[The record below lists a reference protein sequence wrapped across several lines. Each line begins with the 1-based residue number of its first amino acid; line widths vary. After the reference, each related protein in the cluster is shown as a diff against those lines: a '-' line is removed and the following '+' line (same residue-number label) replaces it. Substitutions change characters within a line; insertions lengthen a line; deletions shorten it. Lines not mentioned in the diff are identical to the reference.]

1 MASPDSGKGSGSFRN
16 VPFLIYKEQRERGG
30 RNIVKREYP
39 LRESGGADDLGPKL
53 PAFTFT
59 VIVQGDDAQ
68 AQRKALRD
76 ALYAPGAGELIH
88 PDYGTLNVLIDNFES
103 RYNVSEQ
110 RVVEFTINATPQAN
124 DTAPDTQKDTA
135 TALTTKAGGGLN
147 SVFNTLADG
156 WAVVSDNL
164 HDLQAMADT
173 VSEKIDA
180 LENTV
185 SSVGIMQDISSFAAS
200 FSAMKG
206 NVTALITSP
215 LRMAQQFA
223 GVFSGL
229 IALPSLPSLSLL
241 GGKKRPRS
249 GGVRTS
255 TGQSSAQDAGITA
268 GVTPAGSLTAP
279 DEAVRSQGGT
289 QLYQALSA
297 FHDTLVTQDR
307 QRDLN
312 GLTPATQA
320 NIRLLQS
327 VLQSAVVLAQVQTA
341 GSLLTMAVAQAA
353 TPAGAGATT
362 DTPITVPLLQ
372 SAADVQT
379 VSHTLGQSLDAQVLA
394 FSGQGYTRTALAL
407 REARLALVED
417 LTTRGV
423 QLPGVS
429 SVAVR
434 TTEPALVT
442 LYRTTGNSVQWQR
455 FVRRNG
461 VVNPLFVPGGSVV
474 EVIDE

>member
-1 MASPDSGKGSGSFRN
+1 MSLTGKGSFRN
-16 VPFLIYKEQRERGG
+16 VPFLVYKEQRERGG

-39 LRESGGADDLGPKL
+39 LRESGGAEDLGPKL

-88 PDYGTLNVLIDNFES
+88 PDYGTLNVLIDSFES

-110 RVVEFTINATPQAN
+110 RVVEFTISAIPQAN
-124 DTAPDTQKDTA
+124 DTAPDAQKDTA
-135 TALTTKAGGGLN
+135 TTLTTKAGNGLN
-147 SVFNTLADG
+147 SIFNTLADG

-164 HDLQAMADT
+164 HDLQAMTDT
-173 VSEKIDA
+173 VSDKIEA

-185 SSVGIMQDISSFAAS
+185 SSVGIMQDISAFAAS

-206 NVTALITSP
+206 NITALITSP
-215 LRMAQQFA
+215 IRMAQQFA
-223 GVFSGL
+223 GIFSGL
-229 IALPSLPSLSLL
+229 IALPTLPALSLL
-241 GGKKRPRS
+241 GGKKRNRS
-249 GGVRTS
+249 GSTYTGTS
-255 TGQSSAQDAGITA
+255 TAGIA
-268 GVTPAGSLTAP
+268 PAGSLSTP

-289 QLYQALSA
+289 QLYQALSS

-307 QRDLN
+307 ERDLN
-312 GLTPATQA
+312 SLTPTTQA

-341 GSLLTMAVAQAA
+341 GSLLTIAVTQSA
-353 TPAGAGATT
+353 TPAGAGAGATT
-362 DTPITVPLLQ
+362 AVPVTIPLLQ
-372 SAADVQT
+372 SAADVQA

-394 FSGQGYTRTALAL
+394 FSGQGYTHTALAL

-461 VVNPLFVPGGSVV
+461 VIHPLFVPGGSVV

>member
-1 MASPDSGKGSGSFRN
+1 MSLTGEGSFRN
-16 VPFLIYKEQRERGG
+16 VPFLVYKEQRERGG

-88 PDYGTLNVLIDNFES
+88 PDYGTLNVLIDSFES

-110 RVVEFTINATPQAN
+110 RVVEFTISATPQAN
-124 DTAPDTQKDTA
+124 DTAPQMQNDTA
-135 TALTTKAGGGLN
+135 AMLATKAGGGLN

-173 VSEKIDA
+173 VSGKIDA

-185 SSVGIMQDISSFAAS
+185 SSVGIMQDISAFAAS

-206 NVTALITSP
+206 NITALITSP

-249 GGVRTS
+249 GGVRG
-255 TGQSSAQDAGITA
+255 TGQSSAPDAGIAA
-268 GVTPAGSLTAP
+268 GVTPAGSLTTP

-297 FHDTLVTQDR
+297 FHDTLVIQDR
-307 QRDLN
+307 RRDLN
-312 GLTPATQA
+312 GLTPAAQA
-320 NIRLLQS
+320 NIRLIQS
-327 VLQSAVVLAQVQTA
+327 VMQSAVILAQVQTA
-341 GSLLTMAVAQAA
+341 GELLTIAVAQSAM
-353 TPAGAGATT
+353 PADAGATT
-362 DTPITVPLLQ
+362 GTPVTVPLLQ

-417 LTTRGV
+417 LTTRGI

-442 LYRTTGNSVQWQR
+442 LYRATGDSTQWQR

-461 VVNPLFVPGGSVV
+461 VVHPLFVPGGSVV
-474 EVIDE
+474 EVINA

>member
-1 MASPDSGKGSGSFRN
+1 MSLTGKGSFRN

-30 RNIVKREYP
+30 RHIVKREYP

-76 ALYAPGAGELIH
+76 ALYAPGAGELVH

-110 RVVEFTINATPQAN
+110 RVVEFTITAVPQAN
-124 DTAPDTQKDTA
+124 DTAPDAQQDTAAALTQKT
-135 TALTTKAGGGLN
+135 GSGLN

-156 WAVVSDNL
+156 WSVVSDNL
-164 HDLQAMADT
+164 HDLQAMMDT

-185 SSVGIMQDISSFAAS
+185 SSVGILQDISAFAAS
-200 FSAMKG
+200 FTAMKG
-206 NVTALITSP
+206 NITSLITSP

-229 IALPSLPSLSLL
+229 IALPSVPAMSLL
-241 GGKKRPRS
+241 RNH
-249 GGVRTS
+249 
-255 TGQSSAQDAGITA
+255 TGT
-268 GVTPAGSLTAP
+268 TPSGSLAVP
-279 DEAVRSQGGT
+279 DEALRSQGGT
-289 QLYQALSA
+289 QLYQSLSA
-297 FHDTLVTQDR
+297 FYDTLTTQDAR
-307 QRDLN
+307 RSLT
-312 GLTPATQA
+312 GLTPATQN

-327 VLQSAVVLAQVQTA
+327 VMQSAVVLAQAQTA
-341 GSLLTMAVAQAA
+341 DSLLTIAVAQAGV
-353 TPAGAGATT
+353 PAPAPLSGSGTGAGVDASA
-362 DTPITVPLLQ
+362 PVSLLQ
-372 SAADVQT
+372 SAGDVRA

-394 FSGQGYTRTALAL
+394 FSGQGFTRTALAL

-423 QLPGVS
+423 HLPGTS

-442 LYRTTGNSVQWQR
+442 LYRATGNSVQWQR
-455 FVRRNG
+455 FVRRNN
-461 VVNPLFVPGGSVV
+461 VIHPLFVPGGQVL

>member
-1 MASPDSGKGSGSFRN
+1 MSPTGKGSFRN

-156 WAVVSDNL
+156 WAVVSNNL

-185 SSVGIMQDISSFAAS
+185 SSVGIMQDISGFSAS
-200 FSAMKG
+200 FSTMKG
-206 NVTALITSP
+206 NITALITSP

-223 GVFSGL
+223 GIFSGL

-241 GGKKRPRS
+241 GGKKRARS
-249 GGVRTS
+249 GDVRTG
-255 TGQSSAQDAGITA
+255 TGQSPVPNAGITA
-268 GVTPAGSLTAP
+268 GITPAGSLTAP

-312 GLTPATQA
+312 GLTPAAQA

>member
-1 MASPDSGKGSGSFRN
+1 MSLTGKGSFRN

-135 TALTTKAGGGLN
+135 TALTAKAGGGLN

-164 HDLQAMADT
+164 HDLQAIADT

-185 SSVGIMQDISSFAAS
+185 SSVGIMQDISSFSAS

-206 NVTALITSP
+206 NITALITSP

-241 GGKKRPRS
+241 GGKKRVRS
-249 GGVRTS
+249 GGVRTG
-255 TGQSSAQDAGITA
+255 TGQSSVQNAGITA
-268 GVTPAGSLTAP
+268 GITPSGSLTAP

-312 GLTPATQA
+312 GLTPVAQA
-320 NIRLLQS
+320 NIRLIQS

-341 GSLLTMAVAQAA
+341 GSLLTIAVAQTA

-372 SAADVQT
+372 SADDVQT

-429 SVAVR
+429 SVTVR

>member
-1 MASPDSGKGSGSFRN
+1 MSPTGKGSFRN

-30 RNIVKREYP
+30 RHIVKREYP

-68 AQRKALRD
+68 VQRKALRD
-76 ALYAPGAGELIH
+76 ALYAPGVGELVH

-110 RVVEFTINATPQAN
+110 RVVEFTITAVPQAN
-124 DTAPDTQKDTA
+124 DTAPDAQQDTAAALTQKT
-135 TALTTKAGGGLN
+135 GSGLN

-156 WAVVSDNL
+156 WSVVSDNL
-164 HDLQAMADT
+164 HDLQAMMDT

-185 SSVGIMQDISSFAAS
+185 SSVGILQDISTFAAS
-200 FSAMKG
+200 FTAMKG
-206 NVTALITSP
+206 NITSLITSP

-229 IALPSLPSLSLL
+229 IALPSVPAMSLL
-241 GGKKRPRS
+241 RNH
-249 GGVRTS
+249 
-255 TGQSSAQDAGITA
+255 TGT
-268 GVTPAGSLTAP
+268 TPSGSLAVP

-289 QLYQALSA
+289 QLYQSLSA
-297 FHDTLVTQDR
+297 FYDTLTTQDAR
-307 QRDLN
+307 RSLT
-312 GLTPATQA
+312 GLTPATQN

-327 VLQSAVVLAQVQTA
+327 VMQSAVVLAQAQTA
-341 GSLLTMAVAQAA
+341 GNLLTIAVAQAGV
-353 TPAGAGATT
+353 PAPVPLSGSGTGAGVDASA
-362 DTPITVPLLQ
+362 PVSLLQ
-372 SAADVQT
+372 SAGDVRA
-379 VSHTLGQSLDAQVLA
+379 VSHALGQSLDAQVLA
-394 FSGQGYTRTALAL
+394 FSGQGFTRTALAL

-423 QLPGVS
+423 HLPGTS
-429 SVAVR
+429 SVMVR

-442 LYRTTGNSVQWQR
+442 LYRATGNSVQWQR
-455 FVRRNG
+455 FVRRNN
-461 VVNPLFVPGGSVV
+461 VIHPLFVPGGQVL

>member
-1 MASPDSGKGSGSFRN
+1 MSLTGKGSFRN

-135 TALTTKAGGGLN
+135 TALTTKAGSGLN
-147 SVFNTLADG
+147 SIFNTLADG

-173 VSEKIDA
+173 VSGKIDA

-185 SSVGIMQDISSFAAS
+185 SSVGIMQDISNFAAS

-206 NVTALITSP
+206 NITALITSP

-241 GGKKRPRS
+241 CDKKRNQS
-249 GGVRTS
+249 GGTY
-255 TGQSSAQDAGITA
+255 TGAS
-268 GVTPAGSLTAP
+268 PAGSLSTP

-312 GLTPATQA
+312 SLTPAAQA
-320 NIRLLQS
+320 NIRLIQS
-327 VLQSAVVLAQVQTA
+327 VMQSAVVLAQVQTA
-341 GSLLTMAVAQAA
+341 ASLLTIAVAQAA
-353 TPAGAGATT
+353 TPAGIGATT
-362 DTPITVPLLQ
+362 DTPITVSLLQ
-372 SAADVQT
+372 SAADVQA
-379 VSHTLGQSLDAQVLA
+379 VSHMLGQSLDAQVLA

-442 LYRTTGNSVQWQR
+442 LYRATGNSVQWQR

-461 VVNPLFVPGGSVV
+461 VVHPLFIPGGSVV

>member
-1 MASPDSGKGSGSFRN
+1 MSLTGEGSFRN
-16 VPFLIYKEQRERGG
+16 VPFLVYKEQRERGG

-88 PDYGTLNVLIDNFES
+88 PDYGTLNVLIDSFES

-110 RVVEFTINATPQAN
+110 RVVEFTISATPQAN
-124 DTAPDTQKDTA
+124 DTAPQMQNDTA
-135 TALTTKAGGGLN
+135 AMLATKAGGGLN

-173 VSEKIDA
+173 VSGKIDA

-185 SSVGIMQDISSFAAS
+185 SSVGIMQDISAFAAS

-206 NVTALITSP
+206 NITALITSP

-249 GGVRTS
+249 GGVRG
-255 TGQSSAQDAGITA
+255 TGQSSAPDAGIAA
-268 GVTPAGSLTAP
+268 GVTPAGSLTTP

-297 FHDTLVTQDR
+297 FHDTLVIQDR

-312 GLTPATQA
+312 GLTPAAQA
-320 NIRLLQS
+320 NIRLIQS
-327 VLQSAVVLAQVQTA
+327 VMQSAVILAQVQTA
-341 GSLLTMAVAQAA
+341 GELLTIAVAQSAM
-353 TPAGAGATT
+353 PADAGATT
-362 DTPITVPLLQ
+362 GTPVTVPLLQ

-417 LTTRGV
+417 LTTRGI

-442 LYRTTGNSVQWQR
+442 LYRATGDSTQWQR

-461 VVNPLFVPGGSVV
+461 VVHPLFVPGGSVV
-474 EVIDE
+474 EVINA

>member
-1 MASPDSGKGSGSFRN
+1 MSLTGEGSFRN
-16 VPFLIYKEQRERGG
+16 VPFLVYKEQRERGG

-68 AQRKALRD
+68 AQRKVLRD

-88 PDYGTLNVLIDNFES
+88 PDYGTLNVLIDSFES

-110 RVVEFTINATPQAN
+110 RVVEFTISATPQAN
-124 DTAPDTQKDTA
+124 DTAPQMQNDTA
-135 TALTTKAGGGLN
+135 AMLATKAGGGLN

-173 VSEKIDA
+173 VSGKIDA

-185 SSVGIMQDISSFAAS
+185 SSVGIMQDISAFAAS

-206 NVTALITSP
+206 NITALITSP

-249 GGVRTS
+249 GGVRG
-255 TGQSSAQDAGITA
+255 TGQSSAPDAGIAA
-268 GVTPAGSLTAP
+268 GVTPAGSLTTP

-297 FHDTLVTQDR
+297 FHDTLVIQDR
-307 QRDLN
+307 RRDLN
-312 GLTPATQA
+312 GLTPAAQA
-320 NIRLLQS
+320 NIRLIQS
-327 VLQSAVVLAQVQTA
+327 VMQSAVILAQVQTA
-341 GSLLTMAVAQAA
+341 GELLTIAVAQSAM
-353 TPAGAGATT
+353 PADAGATT
-362 DTPITVPLLQ
+362 GTPVTVPLLQ

-417 LTTRGV
+417 LTTRGIR
-423 QLPGVS
+423 LPGVS
-429 SVAVR
+429 SVAIR

-442 LYRTTGNSVQWQR
+442 LYRATGDSTQWQR

-461 VVNPLFVPGGSVV
+461 VVHPLFVPGGSVV
-474 EVIDE
+474 EVINA

>member
-1 MASPDSGKGSGSFRN
+1 MSLTGKGSFRN

-135 TALTTKAGGGLN
+135 SALTTKAGGGLN

-185 SSVGIMQDISSFAAS
+185 SSVGIMQDISSFSAS

-206 NVTALITSP
+206 NITALITSP

-241 GGKKRPRS
+241 GGKKRTRS
-249 GGVRTS
+249 GGVRTG
-255 TGQSSAQDAGITA
+255 TGQSSVPNAGITA

-312 GLTPATQA
+312 GLTPAAQA

-341 GSLLTMAVAQAA
+341 GSLLTTAVAQSA

-362 DTPITVPLLQ
+362 GAPITVPLLQ

-461 VVNPLFVPGGSVV
+461 VINPLFVPGGSVV

>member
-1 MASPDSGKGSGSFRN
+1 MSLTGKGSFRN

-59 VIVQGDDAQ
+59 VIVEGDDAQ
-68 AQRKALRD
+68 AQRKSLRD

-124 DTAPDTQKDTA
+124 DTAPDAQKDTA
-135 TALTTKAGGGLN
+135 TALTTKAGNGLN
-147 SVFNTLADG
+147 SIFNTLADG

-173 VSEKIDA
+173 VSGKIDA

-185 SSVGIMQDISSFAAS
+185 SSVGIMQDISNFAAS

-206 NVTALITSP
+206 NITALITSP

-241 GGKKRPRS
+241 CDKKRNQS
-249 GGVRTS
+249 GGTY
-255 TGQSSAQDAGITA
+255 TGAS
-268 GVTPAGSLTAP
+268 PAGSLSTP

-312 GLTPATQA
+312 SLTPAAQA
-320 NIRLLQS
+320 NIRLIQS
-327 VLQSAVVLAQVQTA
+327 VMQSAVVLAQVQTA
-341 GSLLTMAVAQAA
+341 ASLLTIAVAQAA
-353 TPAGAGATT
+353 TPAGTGATT
-362 DTPITVPLLQ
+362 DTPITVSLLQ
-372 SAADVQT
+372 SAADVQA
-379 VSHTLGQSLDAQVLA
+379 VSHMLGQSLDAQVLA

-442 LYRTTGNSVQWQR
+442 LYRATGNSVQWQR

-461 VVNPLFVPGGSVV
+461 VVHPLFIPGGSVV

>member
-1 MASPDSGKGSGSFRN
+1 MSPTGKGSFRN

-59 VIVQGDDAQ
+59 VIVEGDDAQ

-124 DTAPDTQKDTA
+124 DTAPDAQKDTA
-135 TALTTKAGGGLN
+135 TALTTKAGNGLN
-147 SVFNTLADG
+147 SIFNTLADG

-164 HDLQAMADT
+164 HDLQAMVDT

-185 SSVGIMQDISSFAAS
+185 SSVGIMQDISSFSAS

-206 NVTALITSP
+206 NITALITSP

-223 GVFSGL
+223 GIFSGL
-229 IALPSLPSLSLL
+229 IALPLLPSLSLL
-241 GGKKRPRS
+241 GDKKRNQS
-249 GGVRTS
+249 GGTY
-255 TGQSSAQDAGITA
+255 TGAS
-268 GVTPAGSLTAP
+268 PAGSLSTP
-279 DEAVRSQGGT
+279 DEAVRSQGGA

-297 FHDTLVTQDR
+297 FYDTLVIQDR

-312 GLTPATQA
+312 SLTPTTQA
-320 NIRLLQS
+320 NIRLIQS
-327 VLQSAVVLAQVQTA
+327 VMQSAVVLAQVQTA
-341 GSLLTMAVAQAA
+341 ASLLTTAVAQAA

-372 SAADVQT
+372 SAADVQA
-379 VSHTLGQSLDAQVLA
+379 VSHMLGQSLDAQVLA

-442 LYRTTGNSVQWQR
+442 LYRATGNSVQWQR

-461 VVNPLFVPGGSVV
+461 VVHPLFVPGGSVV

>member
-1 MASPDSGKGSGSFRN
+1 MSLTGKGSFRN

-59 VIVQGDDAQ
+59 VIVEGDDAQ

-124 DTAPDTQKDTA
+124 DTAPDAQKDTA
-135 TALTTKAGGGLN
+135 TALTTKAGNGLN
-147 SVFNTLADG
+147 SIFNTLADG

-164 HDLQAMADT
+164 HNLQAMADT
-173 VSEKIDA
+173 VSGKIDA

-185 SSVGIMQDISSFAAS
+185 SSVGIMQDISNFAAS

-206 NVTALITSP
+206 NITALITSP

-241 GGKKRPRS
+241 CDKKRNQS
-249 GGVRTS
+249 GGTY
-255 TGQSSAQDAGITA
+255 TGAS
-268 GVTPAGSLTAP
+268 PAGSLSTP

-312 GLTPATQA
+312 SLTPAAQA
-320 NIRLLQS
+320 NIRLIQS
-327 VLQSAVVLAQVQTA
+327 VMQSAVVLAQVQTA
-341 GSLLTMAVAQAA
+341 ASLLTIAVAQAA
-353 TPAGAGATT
+353 TPAGTGATT
-362 DTPITVPLLQ
+362 DTPITVSLLQ
-372 SAADVQT
+372 SAADVQA
-379 VSHTLGQSLDAQVLA
+379 VSHMLGQSLDAQVLA

-442 LYRTTGNSVQWQR
+442 LYRATGNSVQWQR

-461 VVNPLFVPGGSVV
+461 VVHPLFIPGGSVV

>member
-1 MASPDSGKGSGSFRN
+1 MSLTGKGSFRN
-16 VPFLIYKEQRERGG
+16 IPFLIYKEQRERGG
-30 RNIVKREYP
+30 RHIVKREYP

-76 ALYAPGAGELIH
+76 ALYAPGAGELVH

-110 RVVEFTINATPQAN
+110 RVVEFTITAVPQAN
-124 DTAPDTQKDTA
+124 DTAPDAQQDTAAALTQKT
-135 TALTTKAGGGLN
+135 GSGLN

-156 WAVVSDNL
+156 WSVVSDNL
-164 HDLQAMADT
+164 HDLQAMMDT

-185 SSVGIMQDISSFAAS
+185 SSVGILQDISTFAAS
-200 FSAMKG
+200 FTAMKG
-206 NVTALITSP
+206 NITSLITSP

-229 IALPSLPSLSLL
+229 IALPSVPSMSLL
-241 GGKKRPRS
+241 RNH
-249 GGVRTS
+249 
-255 TGQSSAQDAGITA
+255 TGT
-268 GVTPAGSLTAP
+268 TPSGSLAVP
-279 DEAVRSQGGT
+279 DEALRSQGGT
-289 QLYQALSA
+289 QLYQSLSA
-297 FHDTLVTQDR
+297 FYDTLTTQDASR
-307 QRDLN
+307 SLT
-312 GLTPATQA
+312 GLTPATQN

-327 VLQSAVVLAQVQTA
+327 VMQSAVVLAQAQTA
-341 GSLLTMAVAQAA
+341 GSLLTIAVAQAGV
-353 TPAGAGATT
+353 PAPVPLSGSGTGAGVDASA
-362 DTPITVPLLQ
+362 PVSLLQ
-372 SAADVQT
+372 SAGDVRA
-379 VSHTLGQSLDAQVLA
+379 VSHALGQSLDAQVLA
-394 FSGQGYTRTALAL
+394 FSGQGFTRTALAL

-423 QLPGVS
+423 HLPGTS

-434 TTEPALVT
+434 TTQPALVT
-442 LYRTTGNSVQWQR
+442 LYRATGNSVQWQR
-455 FVRRNG
+455 FVRRNN
-461 VVNPLFVPGGSVV
+461 VIHPLFVPGGQVL

>member
-1 MASPDSGKGSGSFRN
+1 MSLTGKGSFRN

-30 RNIVKREYP
+30 RHIVKREYP

-76 ALYAPGAGELIH
+76 ALYAPGAGELVH

-110 RVVEFTINATPQAN
+110 RVVEFTITAVPQAN
-124 DTAPDTQKDTA
+124 DTAPDAQQDTAAALTQKT
-135 TALTTKAGGGLN
+135 GSGLN

-156 WAVVSDNL
+156 WSVVSDNL
-164 HDLQAMADT
+164 HDLQAMMDT

-185 SSVGIMQDISSFAAS
+185 SSVGILQDISAFAAS
-200 FSAMKG
+200 FTAMKG
-206 NVTALITSP
+206 NITSLITSP
-215 LRMAQQFA
+215 LRMAPQFA

-229 IALPSLPSLSLL
+229 IALPSVPAMSLL
-241 GGKKRPRS
+241 RNH
-249 GGVRTS
+249 
-255 TGQSSAQDAGITA
+255 TGT
-268 GVTPAGSLTAP
+268 TPSGSLAVP
-279 DEAVRSQGGT
+279 DEALRSQGGT
-289 QLYQALSA
+289 QLYQSLSA
-297 FHDTLVTQDR
+297 FYDTLTTQDAR
-307 QRDLN
+307 RSLT
-312 GLTPATQA
+312 GLTPATQN

-327 VLQSAVVLAQVQTA
+327 VMQSAVVLAQAQTA
-341 GSLLTMAVAQAA
+341 GNLLTIAVAQAGV
-353 TPAGAGATT
+353 PAPVPLSGSGTGAGVDASA
-362 DTPITVPLLQ
+362 PVSLLQ
-372 SAADVQT
+372 SAGDVRA
-379 VSHTLGQSLDAQVLA
+379 VSHALGQSLDAQVLA
-394 FSGQGYTRTALAL
+394 FSGQGFTRTALAL

-423 QLPGVS
+423 HLPGTS

-434 TTEPALVT
+434 TTQPALVT
-442 LYRTTGNSVQWQR
+442 LYRATGNSVQWQR
-455 FVRRNG
+455 FVRRNN
-461 VVNPLFVPGGSVV
+461 VIHPLFVPGGQVL

>member
-1 MASPDSGKGSGSFRN
+1 MSLTGKGSFRN

-30 RNIVKREYP
+30 RHIVKREYP

-76 ALYAPGAGELIH
+76 ALYAPGAGELVH

-110 RVVEFTINATPQAN
+110 RVVEFTITAVPQAN
-124 DTAPDTQKDTA
+124 DTAPDAQQDTAAALTQKT
-135 TALTTKAGGGLN
+135 GSGLN

-156 WAVVSDNL
+156 WSVVSDNL
-164 HDLQAMADT
+164 HDLQAMMDT

-185 SSVGIMQDISSFAAS
+185 SSVGILQDISAFAAS
-200 FSAMKG
+200 FTAMKG
-206 NVTALITSP
+206 NITSLITSP

-229 IALPSLPSLSLL
+229 IALPSVPAMSLL
-241 GGKKRPRS
+241 RNH
-249 GGVRTS
+249 
-255 TGQSSAQDAGITA
+255 TGT
-268 GVTPAGSLTAP
+268 TPSGSLAVP
-279 DEAVRSQGGT
+279 DEALRSQGGT
-289 QLYQALSA
+289 QLYQSLSA
-297 FHDTLVTQDR
+297 FYDTLTTQDAR
-307 QRDLN
+307 RSLT
-312 GLTPATQA
+312 GLTPATQN

-327 VLQSAVVLAQVQTA
+327 VMQSAVVLAQAQTA
-341 GSLLTMAVAQAA
+341 GNLLTIAVAQAGV
-353 TPAGAGATT
+353 PAPVPLSGSGTGAGVDASA
-362 DTPITVPLLQ
+362 PVSLLQ
-372 SAADVQT
+372 SAGDVRA
-379 VSHTLGQSLDAQVLA
+379 VSHALGQSLDAQVLA
-394 FSGQGYTRTALAL
+394 FSGQGFTRTALAL

-423 QLPGVS
+423 HLPGTS

-434 TTEPALVT
+434 TTQPALVT
-442 LYRTTGNSVQWQR
+442 LYRATGNSVQWQR
-455 FVRRNG
+455 FVRRNN
-461 VVNPLFVPGGSVV
+461 VIHPLFVPGGQVL

>member
-1 MASPDSGKGSGSFRN
+1 MSLTGEGSFRN
-16 VPFLIYKEQRERGG
+16 VPFLVYKEQRERGG

-88 PDYGTLNVLIDNFES
+88 PDYGTLNVLIDSFES

-110 RVVEFTINATPQAN
+110 RVVEFTISATPQAN
-124 DTAPDTQKDTA
+124 DTAPQMQNDTA
-135 TALTTKAGGGLN
+135 AMLATKAGGGLN

-173 VSEKIDA
+173 VSGKIDA

-185 SSVGIMQDISSFAAS
+185 SSVGIMQDISAFTAS
-200 FSAMKG
+200 FTAMKG
-206 NVTALITSP
+206 NITALITSP

-249 GGVRTS
+249 GGVRG
-255 TGQSSAQDAGITA
+255 TGQSSAPDAGIAA
-268 GVTPAGSLTAP
+268 GVTPAGSLTTP

-297 FHDTLVTQDR
+297 FHDTLVIQDR

-312 GLTPATQA
+312 GLTPAAQA
-320 NIRLLQS
+320 NIRLIQS
-327 VLQSAVVLAQVQTA
+327 VMQSAVILAQVQTA
-341 GSLLTMAVAQAA
+341 GELLTIAVAQSAM
-353 TPAGAGATT
+353 PADAGATT
-362 DTPITVPLLQ
+362 GTPVTVPLLQ

-417 LTTRGV
+417 LTTRGIR
-423 QLPGVS
+423 LPGVS

-442 LYRTTGNSVQWQR
+442 LYRATGDSTQWQR

-461 VVNPLFVPGGSVV
+461 VVHPLFVPGGSVV
-474 EVIDE
+474 EVINA

>member
-1 MASPDSGKGSGSFRN
+1 MSPTGKGSFRN

-30 RNIVKREYP
+30 RHIVKREYP

-76 ALYAPGAGELIH
+76 ALYAPGAGELVH

-110 RVVEFTINATPQAN
+110 RVVEFTITAVPQAN
-124 DTAPDTQKDTA
+124 DTAPDAQQDTAAALTQKT
-135 TALTTKAGGGLN
+135 GSGLN

-156 WAVVSDNL
+156 WSVVSDNL

-185 SSVGIMQDISSFAAS
+185 SSVGILQDISAFAAS
-200 FSAMKG
+200 FTAMKG
-206 NVTALITSP
+206 NSLITSP

-229 IALPSLPSLSLL
+229 IALPSVPAMSLL
-241 GGKKRPRS
+241 RNH
-249 GGVRTS
+249 
-255 TGQSSAQDAGITA
+255 TGT
-268 GVTPAGSLTAP
+268 TPSGSLAVP
-279 DEAVRSQGGT
+279 DEALRSQGGT
-289 QLYQALSA
+289 QLYQSLSA
-297 FHDTLVTQDR
+297 FYDTLTTQDAR
-307 QRDLN
+307 RSLT
-312 GLTPATQA
+312 GLTPATQN

-327 VLQSAVVLAQVQTA
+327 VMQSAVVLAQAQTA
-341 GSLLTMAVAQAA
+341 GSLLTIAVAQAGVPTSA
-353 TPAGAGATT
+353 PLSGSGTGAGVDAS
-362 DTPITVPLLQ
+362 VPVSLLQ
-372 SAADVQT
+372 SAGDVRA
-379 VSHTLGQSLDAQVLA
+379 VSHALGQSLDAQVLA
-394 FSGQGYTRTALAL
+394 FSGQGFTRTALAL

-423 QLPGVS
+423 HLPGTS
-429 SVAVR
+429 SVMVR

-442 LYRTTGNSVQWQR
+442 LYRATGNSVQWQR
-455 FVRRNG
+455 FVRRNN
-461 VVNPLFVPGGSVV
+461 VIHPLFVPGGQVL

>member
-1 MASPDSGKGSGSFRN
+1 
-16 VPFLIYKEQRERGG
+16 RERGG

-68 AQRKALRD
+68 AQRKTLRD

-135 TALTTKAGGGLN
+135 TALTAKAGGGLN
-147 SVFNTLADG
+147 SVFNALADG

-173 VSEKIDA
+173 VSEKIEA

-185 SSVGIMQDISSFAAS
+185 NSVGIMQDISAFAAS
-200 FSAMKG
+200 FSVMKG
-206 NVTALITSP
+206 NITALITSP

-241 GGKKRPRS
+241 GDTKRNQS
-249 GGVRTS
+249 GGTY
-255 TGQSSAQDAGITA
+255 TGAFTAGI
-268 GVTPAGSLTAP
+268 TPAGSLTAP

-312 GLTPATQA
+312 GLAPAAQA

-341 GSLLTMAVAQAA
+341 GNLLTIAVAQTA
-353 TPAGAGATT
+353 TPTGAGATT

-372 SAADVQT
+372 SADDVQT
-379 VSHTLGQSLDAQVLA
+379 VSHTLGRSLDAQVLA

>member
-1 MASPDSGKGSGSFRN
+1 MSPTGKGSFRN

-76 ALYAPGAGELIH
+76 ALYAPGAGELVH
-88 PDYGTLNVLIDNFES
+88 PDYGTLSILIDNFES

-110 RVVEFTINATPQAN
+110 RVVEFTITAVPQAN
-124 DTAPDTQKDTA
+124 DTAPDAQQDTAAALTQKT
-135 TALTTKAGGGLN
+135 GSGLN

-156 WAVVSDNL
+156 WSVVSDNL
-164 HDLQAMADT
+164 HDLQAMMDT

-185 SSVGIMQDISSFAAS
+185 SSVGILQDISAFAAS
-200 FSAMKG
+200 FTAMKG
-206 NVTALITSP
+206 NITSLITSP

-229 IALPSLPSLSLL
+229 IALPSVPAMSLL
-241 GGKKRPRS
+241 RNH
-249 GGVRTS
+249 
-255 TGQSSAQDAGITA
+255 TGT
-268 GVTPAGSLTAP
+268 TPSGSLAVP

-289 QLYQALSA
+289 QLYQSLSA
-297 FHDTLVTQDR
+297 FYDTLTTQNAR
-307 QRDLN
+307 RSLT
-312 GLTPATQA
+312 GLTPATQN

-327 VLQSAVVLAQVQTA
+327 VMQSAVVLAQAQTA
-341 GSLLTMAVAQAA
+341 GNLLTIAVVQAGVPA
-353 TPAGAGATT
+353 PAPTPLSGAGAGVDVSA
-362 DTPITVPLLQ
+362 PVSLLQ
-372 SAADVQT
+372 SAGDVRA
-379 VSHTLGQSLDAQVLA
+379 VSHALGQSLDAQVLA
-394 FSGQGYTRTALAL
+394 FSGQGFTRTALAL

-474 EVIDE
+474 EVINE

>member
-1 MASPDSGKGSGSFRN
+1 MSLTGKGSFRN
-16 VPFLIYKEQRERGG
+16 VPFLVYKEQRERGG

-124 DTAPDTQKDTA
+124 DTAPDAQKDTA
-135 TALTTKAGGGLN
+135 TALTTKAGNGLN
-147 SVFNTLADG
+147 SIFNTLADG

-173 VSEKIDA
+173 VSGKIDA

-185 SSVGIMQDISSFAAS
+185 SSVGIMQDISSFSAS

-206 NVTALITSP
+206 NITALITSP

-223 GVFSGL
+223 GIFSGL

-241 GGKKRPRS
+241 GDKKRNQS
-249 GGVRTS
+249 GGTC
-255 TGQSSAQDAGITA
+255 TGAS
-268 GVTPAGSLTAP
+268 PAGSLSTP
-279 DEAVRSQGGT
+279 DEAVRGQGGT

-297 FHDTLVTQDR
+297 FYDTLVTQDR

-312 GLTPATQA
+312 SLTPTTQA
-320 NIRLLQS
+320 NIRLIQS
-327 VLQSAVVLAQVQTA
+327 VMQSAVVLAQVQTA
-341 GSLLTMAVAQAA
+341 ASLLTTAVAQAA

-372 SAADVQT
+372 SAADVQA
-379 VSHTLGQSLDAQVLA
+379 VSHMLGQSLDAQVLA

-442 LYRTTGNSVQWQR
+442 LYRATGNSVQWQR

-461 VVNPLFVPGGSVV
+461 VVHPLFVPGGQVV

>member
-1 MASPDSGKGSGSFRN
+1 MSLTGKGSFRN

-59 VIVQGDDAQ
+59 VIVEGDDAQ

-124 DTAPDTQKDTA
+124 DTAPDAQKDTA
-135 TALTTKAGGGLN
+135 TALTTKAGNGLN
-147 SVFNTLADG
+147 SIFNTLADG

-173 VSEKIDA
+173 VIGKIDA

-185 SSVGIMQDISSFAAS
+185 SSVGIMQDISNFAAS

-206 NVTALITSP
+206 NITALITSP

-241 GGKKRPRS
+241 CDKKRNQS
-249 GGVRTS
+249 GGTY
-255 TGQSSAQDAGITA
+255 TGAS
-268 GVTPAGSLTAP
+268 PAGSLSTP

-312 GLTPATQA
+312 SLTPAAQA
-320 NIRLLQS
+320 NIRLIQS
-327 VLQSAVVLAQVQTA
+327 VMQSAVVLAQVQTA
-341 GSLLTMAVAQAA
+341 ASLLTIAVAQAA
-353 TPAGAGATT
+353 TPAGTGATT
-362 DTPITVPLLQ
+362 DTPITVSLLQ
-372 SAADVQT
+372 SAADVQA
-379 VSHTLGQSLDAQVLA
+379 VSHMLGQSLDAQVLA

-442 LYRTTGNSVQWQR
+442 LYRATGNSVQWQR

-461 VVNPLFVPGGSVV
+461 VVHPLFIPGGSVV

>member
-1 MASPDSGKGSGSFRN
+1 MSPTGKGSFRN

-185 SSVGIMQDISSFAAS
+185 SSVGIMQDISSFSAS

-206 NVTALITSP
+206 NITALITSP

-241 GGKKRPRS
+241 GGKKRTRS
-249 GGVRTS
+249 GGVRTG
-255 TGQSSAQDAGITA
+255 TGQSSVPNAGITA

-312 GLTPATQA
+312 GLTPAAQA
-320 NIRLLQS
+320 NIRLIQS

-341 GSLLTMAVAQAA
+341 GTLLTIAVAQAA
-353 TPAGAGATT
+353 TPAGAGTTT
-362 DTPITVPLLQ
+362 DAPITVPLLQ

>member
-1 MASPDSGKGSGSFRN
+1 MSPTGKGSFRN

-76 ALYAPGAGELIH
+76 ALYSPGAGELIH

-110 RVVEFTINATPQAN
+110 RVVEFTINATPQVN

-156 WAVVSDNL
+156 WTVVSDNL

-185 SSVGIMQDISSFAAS
+185 SSVGIMQDISAFTAS

-206 NVTALITSP
+206 NITALITSP

-241 GGKKRPRS
+241 GGKKRARP
-249 GGVRTS
+249 GGVRTG

-268 GVTPAGSLTAP
+268 GVTPAGSLTVP

-341 GSLLTMAVAQAA
+341 GGLLTMAVTQAA

-362 DTPITVPLLQ
+362 DAPITVPLLQ
-372 SAADVQT
+372 SADDVQT

-461 VVNPLFVPGGSVV
+461 VINPLFVPGGSVV

>member
-1 MASPDSGKGSGSFRN
+1 MSLTGKGSFRN

-59 VIVQGDDAQ
+59 VIVEGDDVQ

-124 DTAPDTQKDTA
+124 DTAPDAQKDTA
-135 TALTTKAGGGLN
+135 TALTTKAGNGLN
-147 SVFNTLADG
+147 SIFNTLADG

-173 VSEKIDA
+173 VSGKIDA

-185 SSVGIMQDISSFAAS
+185 SSVGIMQDISNFAAS

-206 NVTALITSP
+206 NITALITSP

-241 GGKKRPRS
+241 CDKKRNQS
-249 GGVRTS
+249 GGTY
-255 TGQSSAQDAGITA
+255 TGAS
-268 GVTPAGSLTAP
+268 PAGSLSTP

-312 GLTPATQA
+312 SLTPAAQA

-327 VLQSAVVLAQVQTA
+327 VMQSAVVLAQVQTA
-341 GSLLTMAVAQAA
+341 ASLLTIAVAQAA
-353 TPAGAGATT
+353 TPAGTGATT
-362 DTPITVPLLQ
+362 DTPITVSLLQ
-372 SAADVQT
+372 SAADVQA
-379 VSHTLGQSLDAQVLA
+379 VSHMLGQSLDAQVLA

-434 TTEPALVT
+434 TTEPTLVT
-442 LYRTTGNSVQWQR
+442 LYRATGNSVQWQR

-461 VVNPLFVPGGSVV
+461 VVHPLFIPGGSVV

>member
-1 MASPDSGKGSGSFRN
+1 MSPTGKGSFRN

-30 RNIVKREYP
+30 RHIVKREYP

-76 ALYAPGAGELIH
+76 ALYAPGAGELVH

-110 RVVEFTINATPQAN
+110 RVVEFTITAVPQAN
-124 DTAPDTQKDTA
+124 DTAPDAQQDTAAALTQKT
-135 TALTTKAGGGLN
+135 GSGLN

-156 WAVVSDNL
+156 WSVVSDNL
-164 HDLQAMADT
+164 HDLQAMMDM

-185 SSVGIMQDISSFAAS
+185 SSVGILQDISAFAAS
-200 FSAMKG
+200 FTAMKG
-206 NVTALITSP
+206 NITSLITSP

-229 IALPSLPSLSLL
+229 IALPSVPAMSLL
-241 GGKKRPRS
+241 RNH
-249 GGVRTS
+249 
-255 TGQSSAQDAGITA
+255 TGT
-268 GVTPAGSLTAP
+268 TPSGSLAVP

-289 QLYQALSA
+289 QLYQSLSA
-297 FHDTLVTQDR
+297 FYDTLTTQDAR
-307 QRDLN
+307 RSLT
-312 GLTPATQA
+312 GLTPATQN

-327 VLQSAVVLAQVQTA
+327 VMQSAVVLAQAQTA
-341 GSLLTMAVAQAA
+341 GSLLTIAVAQAGVPTSA
-353 TPAGAGATT
+353 PLSGSGTGAGVDASAL
-362 DTPITVPLLQ
+362 VSLLQ
-372 SAADVQT
+372 SAGDVRA
-379 VSHTLGQSLDAQVLA
+379 VSHALGQSLDAQVLA
-394 FSGQGYTRTALAL
+394 FSGQGFTRTALAL

-423 QLPGVS
+423 HLPGTS

-434 TTEPALVT
+434 TTQPALVT
-442 LYRTTGNSVQWQR
+442 LYRATGNSVQWQR
-455 FVRRNG
+455 FVRRNN
-461 VVNPLFVPGGSVV
+461 VIHPLFMPGGQVL

>member
-1 MASPDSGKGSGSFRN
+1 MSLTGEGSFRN
-16 VPFLIYKEQRERGG
+16 VPFLVYKEQRERGG

-88 PDYGTLNVLIDNFES
+88 PDYGTLNVLIDSFES

-110 RVVEFTINATPQAN
+110 RVVEFTISATPQAN
-124 DTAPDTQKDTA
+124 DTAPQMQNDTA
-135 TALTTKAGGGLN
+135 AMLATKAGGGLN

-173 VSEKIDA
+173 VSGKIDA

-185 SSVGIMQDISSFAAS
+185 SSVGIMQDISAFAAS

-206 NVTALITSP
+206 NITALITSP

-249 GGVRTS
+249 GGVRG
-255 TGQSSAQDAGITA
+255 TGQSSAPDAGIAA
-268 GVTPAGSLTAP
+268 GVTPAGSLTTP

-297 FHDTLVTQDR
+297 FHDTLVIQDR

-312 GLTPATQA
+312 GLTPAAQA
-320 NIRLLQS
+320 NIRLIQS
-327 VLQSAVVLAQVQTA
+327 VMQSAVILAQVQTA
-341 GSLLTMAVAQAA
+341 GELLTIAVAQSAM
-353 TPAGAGATT
+353 PADAGATT
-362 DTPITVPLLQ
+362 GTPVTVPLLQ

-417 LTTRGV
+417 LTTRGI

-442 LYRTTGNSVQWQR
+442 LYRATGDSTQWQR
-455 FVRRNG
+455 FVCRNG
-461 VVNPLFVPGGSVV
+461 VVHPLFVPGGSVV
-474 EVIDE
+474 EVINA

>member
-1 MASPDSGKGSGSFRN
+1 MSLTGEGSFRN
-16 VPFLIYKEQRERGG
+16 VPFLVYKEQRERGG

-88 PDYGTLNVLIDNFES
+88 PDYGTLNVLIDSFES

-110 RVVEFTINATPQAN
+110 RVVEFTISATPQAN
-124 DTAPDTQKDTA
+124 DTAPQMQNDTA
-135 TALTTKAGGGLN
+135 AMLATKAGGGLN

-173 VSEKIDA
+173 VSGKIDA

-185 SSVGIMQDISSFAAS
+185 SSVGIMQDISAFAAS

-206 NVTALITSP
+206 NITALITSP

-249 GGVRTS
+249 GGVRG
-255 TGQSSAQDAGITA
+255 TGQSSAPDAGIAA
-268 GVTPAGSLTAP
+268 GVTPAGSLTTP
-279 DEAVRSQGGT
+279 DESVRSQGGT

-297 FHDTLVTQDR
+297 FHDTLVIQDR
-307 QRDLN
+307 RRDLN
-312 GLTPATQA
+312 GLTPAAQA
-320 NIRLLQS
+320 NIRLIQS
-327 VLQSAVVLAQVQTA
+327 VMQSAVILAQVQTA
-341 GSLLTMAVAQAA
+341 GELLTIAVAQSAM
-353 TPAGAGATT
+353 PADAGATT
-362 DTPITVPLLQ
+362 GTPVTVPLLQ

-417 LTTRGV
+417 LTTRGIR
-423 QLPGVS
+423 LPGVS
-429 SVAVR
+429 SVAIR

-442 LYRTTGNSVQWQR
+442 LYRATGDSTQWQR

-461 VVNPLFVPGGSVV
+461 VVHPLFVPGGSVV
-474 EVIDE
+474 EV

>member
-1 MASPDSGKGSGSFRN
+1 MSPTGKGSFRN

-110 RVVEFTINATPQAN
+110 RMVEFTINATPQAN
-124 DTAPDTQKDTA
+124 DTAPDTQKDTS

-206 NVTALITSP
+206 NITALITSP

-241 GGKKRPRS
+241 VGKKRARS
-249 GGVRTS
+249 GGVRTG
-255 TGQSSAQDAGITA
+255 TGQSSVPNAGITA

-327 VLQSAVVLAQVQTA
+327 VLQSAVVLSQVQTA
-341 GSLLTMAVAQAA
+341 GSLLTIAVAQAA

>member
-1 MASPDSGKGSGSFRN
+1 MSLTGEGSFRN
-16 VPFLIYKEQRERGG
+16 VPFLVYKEQRERGG

-88 PDYGTLNVLIDNFES
+88 PDYGTLNVLIDSFES

-110 RVVEFTINATPQAN
+110 RVVEFTISATPQAN
-124 DTAPDTQKDTA
+124 DTAPQMQNDTA
-135 TALTTKAGGGLN
+135 AMLATKAGGGLN

-173 VSEKIDA
+173 VSGKIDA

-185 SSVGIMQDISSFAAS
+185 SSVGIMQDISAFAAS

-206 NVTALITSP
+206 NITALITSP

-249 GGVRTS
+249 GGVRG
-255 TGQSSAQDAGITA
+255 TGQSSAPDAGIAA
-268 GVTPAGSLTAP
+268 GVTPAGSLTTP

-297 FHDTLVTQDR
+297 FHDTLVIQDSR
-307 QRDLN
+307 RDLS
-312 GLTPATQA
+312 GLTPAAQA
-320 NIRLLQS
+320 NIRLIQS
-327 VLQSAVVLAQVQTA
+327 VMQSAVILAQVQTA
-341 GSLLTMAVAQAA
+341 GELLTIAVAQSA
-353 TPAGAGATT
+353 TPADAGATT
-362 DTPITVPLLQ
+362 DTPVTVPLLQ

-417 LTTRGV
+417 LTTRGIR
-423 QLPGVS
+423 LPGVS

-442 LYRTTGNSVQWQR
+442 LYRATGDSTQWQR

-461 VVNPLFVPGGSVV
+461 VVHPLFVPGGSVV
-474 EVIDE
+474 EVINA

>member
-1 MASPDSGKGSGSFRN
+1 MSLTGKGSFRN
-16 VPFLIYKEQRERGG
+16 IPFLIYKEQRERGG
-30 RNIVKREYP
+30 RHIVKREYP
-39 LRESGGADDLGPKL
+39 LRESGGADDLGPKF

-76 ALYAPGAGELIH
+76 ALYAPGAGELVH

-110 RVVEFTINATPQAN
+110 RVVEFTITAVPQAN
-124 DTAPDTQKDTA
+124 DAAPDAQQDTAAALTQKT
-135 TALTTKAGGGLN
+135 GSGLN

-156 WAVVSDNL
+156 WSVVSDNL
-164 HDLQAMADT
+164 HDLQAMMDT

-185 SSVGIMQDISSFAAS
+185 SSVGILQDISAFAAS
-200 FSAMKG
+200 FTAMKG
-206 NVTALITSP
+206 NITSLITSP

-229 IALPSLPSLSLL
+229 IALPSVPSMSLL
-241 GGKKRPRS
+241 RNH
-249 GGVRTS
+249 
-255 TGQSSAQDAGITA
+255 TGT
-268 GVTPAGSLTAP
+268 TPSGSLAVP
-279 DEAVRSQGGT
+279 DEALRSQGGT
-289 QLYQALSA
+289 QLYQSLSA
-297 FHDTLVTQDR
+297 FYDTLTTQDTR
-307 QRDLN
+307 RSLT
-312 GLTPATQA
+312 GLTPATQS

-327 VLQSAVVLAQVQTA
+327 VMQSAVVLAQAQTA
-341 GSLLTMAVAQAA
+341 GSLLTIAVAQAGV
-353 TPAGAGATT
+353 PAPAPLSGSGTGAGVDAS
-362 DTPITVPLLQ
+362 VPVSLLQ
-372 SAADVQT
+372 SAGDVRA
-379 VSHTLGQSLDAQVLA
+379 VSHALGQSLDAQVLA
-394 FSGQGYTRTALAL
+394 FSGQGFTRTALAL

-423 QLPGVS
+423 HLPGTS

-434 TTEPALVT
+434 TTQPALVT
-442 LYRTTGNSVQWQR
+442 LYRATGNSVQWQR
-455 FVRRNG
+455 FVRRNN
-461 VVNPLFVPGGSVV
+461 VIHPLFVPGGQVL

>member
-1 MASPDSGKGSGSFRN
+1 MSLTGEGSFRN
-16 VPFLIYKEQRERGG
+16 VPFLVYKEQRERGG

-88 PDYGTLNVLIDNFES
+88 PDYGTLNVLIDSFES

-110 RVVEFTINATPQAN
+110 RVVEFTISATPQAN
-124 DTAPDTQKDTA
+124 DTAPQMQNDTA
-135 TALTTKAGGGLN
+135 AMLATKAGSGLN

-173 VSEKIDA
+173 VSGKIDA

-185 SSVGIMQDISSFAAS
+185 SSVGIMQDISAFAAS

-206 NVTALITSP
+206 NITALITSP

-249 GGVRTS
+249 GGVRG
-255 TGQSSAQDAGITA
+255 TGQSSAPDAGIAA
-268 GVTPAGSLTAP
+268 GVTPAGSLTTP

-297 FHDTLVTQDR
+297 FHDTLVIQDR

-312 GLTPATQA
+312 GLTPAAQA
-320 NIRLLQS
+320 NIRLIQS
-327 VLQSAVVLAQVQTA
+327 VMQSAVILAQVQTA
-341 GSLLTMAVAQAA
+341 GELLTIAVAQSA
-353 TPAGAGATT
+353 TPADAGATT
-362 DTPITVPLLQ
+362 DTPVTVPLLQ

-417 LTTRGV
+417 LTTRGIR
-423 QLPGVS
+423 LPGVS

-442 LYRTTGNSVQWQR
+442 LYRATGDSTQWQR

-461 VVNPLFVPGGSVV
+461 VVHPLFVPGGAVV
-474 EVIDE
+474 EVINA

>member
-1 MASPDSGKGSGSFRN
+1 MSLTGEGSFRN
-16 VPFLIYKEQRERGG
+16 VPFLVYKEQRERGG

-88 PDYGTLNVLIDNFES
+88 PDYGTLNVLIDSFES

-110 RVVEFTINATPQAN
+110 RVVEFTISATPQAN
-124 DTAPDTQKDTA
+124 DTAPQMQNDTA
-135 TALTTKAGGGLN
+135 AMLATKAGGGLN

-173 VSEKIDA
+173 VSGKIDA

-185 SSVGIMQDISSFAAS
+185 SSVGIMQDISAFAAS

-206 NVTALITSP
+206 NITALITSP

-249 GGVRTS
+249 GGVRG
-255 TGQSSAQDAGITA
+255 TGQSSAPDAGITA
-268 GVTPAGSLTAP
+268 GVTPAGSLTTP

-297 FHDTLVTQDR
+297 FHDTLVIQDR

-312 GLTPATQA
+312 GLTPAAQA
-320 NIRLLQS
+320 NIRLIQS
-327 VLQSAVVLAQVQTA
+327 VMQSAVILAQVQTA
-341 GSLLTMAVAQAA
+341 GELLTIAVAQSA
-353 TPAGAGATT
+353 TPADAGATT
-362 DTPITVPLLQ
+362 GTPVTVPLLQ

-417 LTTRGV
+417 LTTRGIR
-423 QLPGVS
+423 LPGVS

-442 LYRTTGNSVQWQR
+442 LYRATGDSTQWQR

-461 VVNPLFVPGGSVV
+461 VVHPLFVPGGSVV
-474 EVIDE
+474 EVINA

>member
-1 MASPDSGKGSGSFRN
+1 MSPTGKGSFRN

-30 RNIVKREYP
+30 RHIVKREYP

-68 AQRKALRD
+68 VQRKALRD
-76 ALYAPGAGELIH
+76 ALYAPGVGELIH

-110 RVVEFTINATPQAN
+110 RVVEFTITAVPQAN
-124 DTAPDTQKDTA
+124 DTAPDAQQDTAAALTQKT
-135 TALTTKAGGGLN
+135 GSGLN

-156 WAVVSDNL
+156 WSVVSDNL
-164 HDLQAMADT
+164 HDLQAMMDT

-185 SSVGIMQDISSFAAS
+185 SSVGILQDISAFAAS
-200 FSAMKG
+200 FTAMKG
-206 NVTALITSP
+206 NITSLITSP

-229 IALPSLPSLSLL
+229 IALPSVPAMSLL
-241 GGKKRPRS
+241 RNH
-249 GGVRTS
+249 
-255 TGQSSAQDAGITA
+255 TGT
-268 GVTPAGSLTAP
+268 TPSGSLAVP

-289 QLYQALSA
+289 QLYQSLSA
-297 FHDTLVTQDR
+297 FYDTLTTQDAR
-307 QRDLN
+307 RSLT
-312 GLTPATQA
+312 GLTPATQN

-327 VLQSAVVLAQVQTA
+327 VMQSAVVLAQAQTA
-341 GSLLTMAVAQAA
+341 GSLLTIAVAQAGVPTS
-353 TPAGAGATT
+353 TPLTGSGTGAGVDAS
-362 DTPITVPLLQ
+362 VPVSLLQ
-372 SAADVQT
+372 SAGDVRA
-379 VSHTLGQSLDAQVLA
+379 VSHALGQSLDAQVLA
-394 FSGQGYTRTALAL
+394 FSGQGFTRTALAL

-423 QLPGVS
+423 HLPGTS

-434 TTEPALVT
+434 TTQPALVT
-442 LYRTTGNSVQWQR
+442 LYRATGNSVQWQR
-455 FVRRNG
+455 FVRRNN
-461 VVNPLFVPGGSVV
+461 VDHPLFVPGGQVL

>member
-1 MASPDSGKGSGSFRN
+1 
-16 VPFLIYKEQRERGG
+16 
-30 RNIVKREYP
+30 
-39 LRESGGADDLGPKL
+39 
-53 PAFTFT
+53 
-59 VIVQGDDAQ
+59 
-68 AQRKALRD
+68 
-76 ALYAPGAGELIH
+76 
-88 PDYGTLNVLIDNFES
+88 
-103 RYNVSEQ
+103 
-110 RVVEFTINATPQAN
+110 TPQAN
-124 DTAPDTQKDTA
+124 DTAPDAQKDTA
-135 TALTTKAGGGLN
+135 TALTTKAGNGLN
-147 SVFNTLADG
+147 SIFNTLADG

-173 VSEKIDA
+173 VSGKIDA

-185 SSVGIMQDISSFAAS
+185 SSVGIMQDISNFAAS

-206 NVTALITSP
+206 NITALITSP

-241 GGKKRPRS
+241 CDKKRNQS
-249 GGVRTS
+249 GGTY
-255 TGQSSAQDAGITA
+255 TGASP
-268 GVTPAGSLTAP
+268 VGSLSTP

-312 GLTPATQA
+312 SLTPAAQA
-320 NIRLLQS
+320 NIRLIQS
-327 VLQSAVVLAQVQTA
+327 VMQSAVVLAQVQTA
-341 GSLLTMAVAQAA
+341 ASLLTIAVAQAA
-353 TPAGAGATT
+353 TPAGTGATT
-362 DTPITVPLLQ
+362 DTPITVSLLQ
-372 SAADVQT
+372 SAADVQA
-379 VSHTLGQSLDAQVLA
+379 VSHMLGQSLDAQVLA

-434 TTEPALVT
+434 TTEPTLVT
-442 LYRTTGNSVQWQR
+442 LYRATGNSVQWQR

-461 VVNPLFVPGGSVV
+461 VVHPLFIPGGSVV

>member
-1 MASPDSGKGSGSFRN
+1 MSPTGKGSFRN

-180 LENTV
+180 LENAI
-185 SSVGIMQDISSFAAS
+185 SSVGIMQDISAFAAS

-206 NVTALITSP
+206 NITSLITSP

-241 GGKKRPRS
+241 GGKKRARS
-249 GGVRTS
+249 GGTY
-255 TGQSSAQDAGITA
+255 TGQGQSSVQNAGLSAAIT
-268 GVTPAGSLTAP
+268 PSGSLTAP
-279 DEAVRSQGGT
+279 DEVVRSQGGT

-312 GLTPATQA
+312 GLTATAQA
-320 NIRLLQS
+320 NIRLIQS

-341 GSLLTMAVAQAA
+341 GSLLTIAVAQAA

-362 DTPITVPLLQ
+362 DIPITVPLLQ

-379 VSHTLGQSLDAQVLA
+379 VSNTLGQSLDAQVLA

-442 LYRTTGNSVQWQR
+442 LHRTTGNSVQWQR